1 MKLLLIGHD
10 ANRAGAQLVLLQ
22 LMRLLKQQPTVQMR
36 LLLGAGGPLL
46 ADYEA
51 LAPVTIWPADDPHV
65 INPVADK
72 MLAKLGRW
80 EQARQRKAER
90 QQQAMNQVLGLT
102 DVDVVLVN
110 TVSSSEWFGRL
121 TLSDGVRVI
130 TFVHELAMSVKMYSD
145 SDALANLFRRT
156 HHVLAVSEATADY
169 YVDNQGVD
177 RSKITLFTLIDTPA
191 LQQNIALAQQQP
203 NPFPAL
209 GIPGNAVVVGG
220 CGNAEWRKGNDLF
233 VTLAKMVTVR
243 FVETQ
248 GIASLQPIHFVWV
261 GMPPGAYRDDLW
273 LDVQKAGLT
282 SRVHFVEPTPDVL
295 RYSTRFS
302 MFALTSREDPYPLV
316 VLEAGLSAVPVVCF
330 AGAGGSPELVETD
343 GGMVIPYLDLAAMT
357 DAILVLAAD
366 PARRE
371 TLGNRLCEKVLT
383 RHPAEQSVV
392 VLMNLLS

>member
-1 MKLLLIGHD
+1 MNLLLIGHD

-22 LMRLLKQQPTVQMR
+22 LMRLLNQQPTVRMR

-51 LAPVTIWPADDPHV
+51 LGPVTIWPADDPHI

-72 MLAKLGRW
+72 LLAKLGRW
-80 EQARQRKAER
+80 EQARQRKADR
-90 QQQAMNQVLGLT
+90 RKQAINQVLAL
-102 DVDVVLVN
+102 DEVDVVLAN
-110 TVSSSEWFGRL
+110 TVSSSQWFGQL
-121 TLSDGVRVI
+121 ALPDGVRVI
-130 TFVHELAMSVKMYSD
+130 TFVHELAMSVKMYAD
-145 SDALANLFRRT
+145 ADALANLFRRT
-156 HHVLAVSEATADY
+156 DHVLAVSKATASY
-169 YVDNQGVD
+169 YVDNHGVD

-209 GIPGNAVVVGG
+209 GIPENAVIIGG

-233 VTLAKMVTVR
+233 VTLARLVTTRVR
-243 FVETQ
+243 ADT
-248 GIASLQPIHFVWV
+248 PIYFVWV

-282 SRVHFVEPTPDVL
+282 DRVHFVEPTPDVL

-302 MFALTSREDPYPLV
+302 VFALTSREDPYPLV

-343 GGMVIPYLDLAAMT
+343 GGVVVPYLDLTAMT
-357 DAILVLAAD
+357 NAVLALAAD

-371 TLGNRLCEKVLT
+371 TLGNRLREKVLT
-383 RHPAEQSVV
+383 RHPAEQSVG
-392 VLMNLLS
+392 VLMALLK